1 MTFKELETNT
11 MAEKGWKELSPG
23 GLVCDA
29 GSSVEYKT
37 GTWRS
42 SRPVVDRTK
51 CNYCLRCWGYCP
63 DGSVLVE
70 DGRVVGVDLDYC
82 KGCGLCVAAC
92 RSKAMNLRGFS
103 NQQLLAEV
111 MSLW

>member
-1 MTFKELETNT
+1 

-23 GLVCDA
+23 ALVTDA

-42 SRPVVDRTK
+42 SRPIVDRTK

-70 DGRVVGVDLDYC
+70 EGRVVGVDLDYC
-82 KGCGLCVAAC
+82 KGCGICAIECPQQAITMVDET
-92 RSKAMNLRGFS
+92 KAKMEAS
-103 NQQLLAEV
+103 
-111 MSLW
+111 